1 MLRRKSRCHSL
12 GDVPHRAV
20 AVERQQ
26 SVRRRHAVKLGFLLV
41 PEEDVRRP
49 DVVPRAVRQLDRR
62 PVDAL
67 VDERFVDEPVV
78 RPLLTQVHVERVV
91 LLIVTSAIKLLV
103 PAATGGRLRHEL
115 RNSVHAFA
123 SRHTIH

>member
-1 MLRRKSRCHSL
+1 MSRRRHSL

-49 DVVPRAVRQLDRR
+49 DVVPGAVRQLDRR

-103 PAATGGRLRHEL
+103 PAATLYRGRKRHRL

-123 SRHTIH
+123 SQHTIH